1 MMYHIENKIIYFN
14 YDSYHKNLTILLD
27 SYTFDKIY
35 SYRKAIDD
43 IIVKQ
48 NLVYKNIPSDCDQ
61 LDELY
66 LINDFDQHIFFT
78 SLVSLISRVDE
89 YPRNKKILNTNFKSH
104 TKEIMTEL
112 TNKEFIFYTEDEVKQ
127 KFHNKWIHI
136 KNLYYS
142 DNNYQFNGCECDEKT
157 KLINLELCSNAFY
170 RNKVF
175 ISREDAQFGHE
186 RVLTNKNEVK
196 SIFQKNGF
204 LIIDSLSKYNFF
216 EKSIILNYFDTIV
229 FEGGAGVT
237 NLFLLKNKNKQIYSI
252 DPPTY
257 HPCEG
262 SKSVGITIKCLSI
275 GYIDDTHE
283 LYNKSSDNLN
293 QPWKIDLNRLNEF
306 LTTI

>member
-1 MMYHIENKIIYFN
+1 MIFLSLQI
-14 YDSYHKNLTILLD
+14 DTILFFVLNF
-27 SYTFDKIY
+27 Y
-35 SYRKAIDD
+35 
-43 IIVKQ
+43 
-48 NLVYKNIPSDCDQ
+48 
-61 LDELY
+61 
-66 LINDFDQHIFFT
+66 FDQHIFFT
-78 SLVSLISRVDE
+78 SLLSLISRINE

-104 TKEIMTEL
+104 TKEIMSEL
-112 TNKEFIFYTEDEVKQ
+112 TNNEFIFYTEDEVKQ

-142 DNNYQFNGCECDEKT
+142 DNNYQFNGLKCDEKT
-157 KLINLELCSNAFY
+157 KFINLELCSNAFY

-175 ISREDAQFGHE
+175 ISRDDAQWGHE

-196 SIFQKNGF
+196 SILQKNGF

-229 FEGGAGVT
+229 FEGGAGVA

-275 GYIDDTHE
+275 GYIDDNHE
-283 LYNKSSDNLN
+283 LYNKSQDFCN
-293 QPWKIDLNRLNEF
+293 QPWKIDLNRLNNF